1 MLWIIY
7 YQTNHC
13 CIFITSYVVE
23 SSNHDFI
30 STFRLTI
37 DLSLIPMTDITEEKI
52 MKCLYSKY
60 DIAQLAINDALSFL
74 LQSLLCWDCAMK

>member
-1 MLWIIY
+1 M
-7 YQTNHC
+7 HK
-13 CIFITSYVVE
+13 V
-23 SSNHDFI
+23 SNKNWKNLILDQ
-30 STFRLTI
+30 TI